1 MYKELIISAII
12 VILIF
17 VLDYITQKYTDS
29 VINDAIQDLS
39 ILQQSLKTDE
49 IDKEKVVE
57 DVGKK
62 YEKWLDYHERLAF
75 YIEHNE
81 LEKVETNYVTG
92 KSFIENAK
100 YEDAMSEIEK
110 TIFVLKHINDKYS
123 INLANIF

>member
-1 MYKELIISAII
+1 MYKELIISLLI
-12 VILIF
+12 VISIF
-17 VLDYITQKYTDS
+17 ILDYTTQKYTDFA
-29 VINDAIQDLS
+29 INDAIYDLKT
-39 ILQQSLKTDE
+39 LQESLKKENPDN
-49 IDKEKVVE
+49 EKVIKDATE
-57 DVGKK
+57 K
-62 YEKWLDYHERLAF
+62 YKKWLDYHERLAF

-110 TIFVLKHINDKYS
+110 TIFVLEHINEKYS